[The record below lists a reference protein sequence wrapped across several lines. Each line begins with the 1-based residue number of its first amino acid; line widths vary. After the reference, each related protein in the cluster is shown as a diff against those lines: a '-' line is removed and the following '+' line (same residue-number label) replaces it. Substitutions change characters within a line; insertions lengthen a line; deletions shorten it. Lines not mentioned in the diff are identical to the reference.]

1 MADFGEL
8 GSTDFG
14 ELSRAE
20 LAEVS
25 RAVGDVFNNLVVDV
39 FCEFYCALC
48 PTGGADPAAL
58 TWFDKLTTGEKAI
71 RSECLHPSQYTLA
84 APWARIPQFRYSAR
98 VLVTSSRKQ
107 PY

>member
-8 GSTDFG
+8 GST
-14 ELSRAE
+14 E

-39 FCEFYCALC
+39 LCKLNSALC

-58 TWFDKLTTGEKAI
+58 AWFDKLTTGEKAI

-84 APWARIPQFRYSAR
+84 APWARIPQLRYSAR